1 MSRHREENFGCHTRV
16 KNIYQRKDGRWE
28 GRYIRGRKENGGAL
42 YGYVYGKSYGDCR
55 KKRLSAI
62 ASVPQHMSECKLTA
76 KELFDAFLA
85 DRTPH
90 VKPSTIYH
98 YSYVIQ
104 RYFRPAFG
112 SQRVDRLTAK
122 KLQTFLCGL
131 RVGEKPLSAKSVHD
145 IGILL
150 RSALRFGVRELGVDK
165 AVTDFQI
172 PASSAPHIDVFS
184 EQELQKLALFCINHP
199 SPLNVGILLALN
211 TGLRLGEICAL
222 RWSDLDFANRTL
234 KINRTVQ
241 RVNMG
246 GKTALTVGEPK
257 TERSKRTVT
266 VPADMMKL
274 LTAMY
279 ERSAKHGYIFGARP
293 DCPLEPRTCQR
304 HFKSVLKSC
313 GLKDRNFH
321 VTRHTFATRCVEKG
335 GDVRTLSELLGHA
348 NIQTTL
354 RLYVHP
360 SEEHKRQ
367 LVEQIS
373 FLPTSA

>member
-1 MSRHREENFGCHTRV
+1 
-16 KNIYQRKDGRWE
+16 
-28 GRYIRGRKENGGAL
+28 
-42 YGYVYGKSYGDCR
+42 
-55 KKRLSAI
+55 
-62 ASVPQHMSECKLTA
+62 MSECKLTA

-172 PASSAPHIDVFS
+172 PPSSAPHIDVFS

>member
-1 MSRHREENFGCHTRV
+1 MPHKGE
-16 KNIYQRKDGRWE
+16 NIYQRKDGRWE

-172 PASSAPHIDVFS
+172 PASSSPHIDVFS

-313 GLKDRNFH
+313 GLEDRNFH

>member
-1 MSRHREENFGCHTRV
+1 MPNKGE
-16 KNIYQRKDGRWE
+16 NIYKRKDGRWD
-28 GRYIRGRKENGGAL
+28 GRYIRGRKENGAAL
-42 YGYVYGKSYGDCR
+42 YGYVYGKNYGDCR
-55 KKRLSAI
+55 KKRLSALAGVPRQT
-62 ASVPQHMSECKLTA
+62 ASCALTA

-85 DRTPH
+85 DRTPN

-104 RYFRPAFG
+104 RYFLPAFG
-112 SQRVDRLTAK
+112 GQRVERLAAK

-165 AVTDFQI
+165 AVLDFQI
-172 PASSAPHIDVFS
+172 PPSSAPHIEVFS
-184 EQELQKLALFCINHP
+184 EQELQKLALFCMNHP
-199 SPLNVGILLALN
+199 TALNVGILLALN

-222 RWSDLDFANRTL
+222 RWTDLDFANRTL

-266 VPADMMKL
+266 VPTDMMKL
-274 LTAMY
+274 LTALY
-279 ERSAKHGYIFGARP
+279 ARSARRGYIFGPHP
-293 DCPLEPRTCQR
+293 DRPLEPRTCQR
-304 HFKSVLKSC
+304 HFKAVLKSC
-313 GLKDRNFH
+313 GLKERNFH
-321 VTRHTFATRCVEKG
+321 VTRHTFATRCIEKG

-348 NIQTTL
+348 DIQTTL

-360 SEEHKRQ
+360 SEEHKRR

>member
-1 MSRHREENFGCHTRV
+1 MPNKGE
-16 KNIYQRKDGRWE
+16 NIYKRKDGRWE
-28 GRYIRGRKENGGAL
+28 GRYIRGRKENGAAL
-42 YGYVYGKSYGDCR
+42 YGYVYGKNYGDCR
-55 KKRLSAI
+55 KKRLSALAGVPRQT
-62 ASVPQHMSECKLTA
+62 ASCALTA

-85 DRTPH
+85 DRTPN

-104 RYFRPAFG
+104 RYFLPAFG
-112 SQRVDRLTAK
+112 GQRVERLAAK

-165 AVTDFQI
+165 AVLDFQI
-172 PASSAPHIDVFS
+172 PPSSAPHIEVFS
-184 EQELQKLALFCINHP
+184 EQELQKLALFCMNHP
-199 SPLNVGILLALN
+199 TALNVGILLALN

-222 RWSDLDFANRTL
+222 RWTDLDFANRTL

-266 VPADMMKL
+266 VPTDMMKL
-274 LTAMY
+274 LTALY
-279 ERSAKHGYIFGARP
+279 ARSARRGYIFGPHP
-293 DCPLEPRTCQR
+293 DRPLEPRTCQR
-304 HFKSVLKSC
+304 HFKAVLKSC
-313 GLKDRNFH
+313 GLKERNFH
-321 VTRHTFATRCVEKG
+321 VTRHTFATRCIEKG

-348 NIQTTL
+348 DIQTTL

-360 SEEHKRQ
+360 SEEHKRR

>member
-1 MSRHREENFGCHTRV
+1 MPNKGE
-16 KNIYQRKDGRWE
+16 NIYKRKDGRWE

-55 KKRLSAI
+55 KKRLSAL
-62 ASVPQHMSECKLTA
+62 AGVPRQKVSCALTA

-104 RYFRPAFG
+104 RYFLPAFG

-150 RSALRFGVRELGVDK
+150 RSALRFGIRELGVDK
-165 AVTDFQI
+165 GVIDFQI
-172 PASSAPHIDVFS
+172 PPSSASHIDVFS
-184 EQELQKLALFCINHP
+184 EQELLKLALFCVNHP
-199 SPLNVGILLALN
+199 TALNVGILLALN

-234 KINRTVQ
+234 KISRTVQ

-257 TERSKRTVT
+257 TEQSKRTVT
-266 VPADMMKL
+266 IPTDMMKL
-274 LTAMY
+274 LTALY
-279 ERSAKHGYIFGARP
+279 ARSARQGYIFGQHP
-293 DCPLEPRTCQR
+293 DRPLEPRTCQR
-304 HFKSVLKSC
+304 HFKAVLKSC
-313 GLKDRNFH
+313 GLKNRNFH

-335 GDVRTLSELLGHA
+335 GDVRTISELLGHA
-348 NIQTTL
+348 DIQTTL

-360 SEEHKRQ
+360 SEEHKRR

>member
-1 MSRHREENFGCHTRV
+1 MPNKGE
-16 KNIYQRKDGRWE
+16 NIYKRKDGRWE
-28 GRYIRGRKENGGAL
+28 GRYIRGRKENGAAL
-42 YGYVYGKSYGDCR
+42 YGYVYGKNYGDCR
-55 KKRLSAI
+55 KKRLSALAGVPRQT
-62 ASVPQHMSECKLTA
+62 ASCALTA

-85 DRTPH
+85 DRTPN

-104 RYFRPAFG
+104 RHFLPAFG
-112 SQRVDRLTAK
+112 GQRVERLAAK

-165 AVTDFQI
+165 AVLDFQI
-172 PASSAPHIDVFS
+172 PPSSAPHIEVFS
-184 EQELQKLALFCINHP
+184 EQELQKLALFCMNHP
-199 SPLNVGILLALN
+199 TALNVGILLALN

-222 RWSDLDFANRTL
+222 RWTDLDFANRTL

-266 VPADMMKL
+266 VPTDMMKL
-274 LTAMY
+274 LTALY
-279 ERSAKHGYIFGARP
+279 ARSARRGYIFGPHP
-293 DCPLEPRTCQR
+293 DRPLEPRTCQR
-304 HFKSVLKSC
+304 HFKAVLKSC
-313 GLKDRNFH
+313 GLKERNFH
-321 VTRHTFATRCVEKG
+321 VTRHTFATRCIEKG

-348 NIQTTL
+348 DIQTTL

-360 SEEHKRQ
+360 SEEHKRR

>member
-1 MSRHREENFGCHTRV
+1 MPNKGE
-16 KNIYQRKDGRWE
+16 NIYKRKDGRWE
-28 GRYIRGRKENGGAL
+28 GRYIRGRKENGAAL
-42 YGYVYGKSYGDCR
+42 YGYVYGKNYGDCR
-55 KKRLSAI
+55 KKRLSALAGVPRQT
-62 ASVPQHMSECKLTA
+62 ASCALTA

-85 DRTPH
+85 DRTPN

-104 RYFRPAFG
+104 RYFLPAFG
-112 SQRVDRLTAK
+112 GQRVERLTAK

-165 AVTDFQI
+165 AVLDFQI
-172 PASSAPHIDVFS
+172 PPSSAPHIEVFS
-184 EQELQKLALFCINHP
+184 EQELQKLALFCVNHP
-199 SPLNVGILLALN
+199 TALNVGILLALN

-222 RWSDLDFANRTL
+222 RWTDLDFANRTL
-234 KINRTVQ
+234 KITRTVQ

-266 VPADMMKL
+266 VPTDMMKL
-274 LTAMY
+274 LTALY
-279 ERSAKHGYIFGARP
+279 ARSARRGYIFGPHP
-293 DCPLEPRTCQR
+293 DRPLEPRTCQR
-304 HFKSVLKSC
+304 HFKAVLKSC
-313 GLKDRNFH
+313 GLKERNFH
-321 VTRHTFATRCVEKG
+321 VTRHTFATRCIEKG

-348 NIQTTL
+348 DIQTTL

-360 SEEHKRQ
+360 SEEHKRR

>member
-1 MSRHREENFGCHTRV
+1 MPNKGE
-16 KNIYQRKDGRWE
+16 NIYKRKDGRWE
-28 GRYIRGRKENGGAL
+28 GRYIRGRKENGAAL
-42 YGYVYGKSYGDCR
+42 YGYVYGKNYGDCR
-55 KKRLSAI
+55 KKRLSALAGVPRQT
-62 ASVPQHMSECKLTA
+62 ASCALTA

-85 DRTPH
+85 DRTPN

-104 RYFRPAFG
+104 RYFLPAFG
-112 SQRVDRLTAK
+112 GQRVERLTAK

-165 AVTDFQI
+165 AVLDFQI
-172 PASSAPHIDVFS
+172 PPSSAPHIEVFS
-184 EQELQKLALFCINHP
+184 EQELQKLALFCVNHP
-199 SPLNVGILLALN
+199 TALNVGILLALN

-222 RWSDLDFANRTL
+222 RWTDLDFANRTL

-266 VPADMMKL
+266 IPTDMMKL
-274 LTAMY
+274 LTTLYA
-279 ERSAKHGYIFGARP
+279 RSARRGYMFGVNPER
-293 DCPLEPRTCQR
+293 PLEPRTCQR
-304 HFKSVLKSC
+304 HFKTVLKSC

-321 VTRHTFATRCVEKG
+321 VTRHTFATRCMEKG
-335 GDVRTLSELLGHA
+335 GDIRTLSELLGHA
-348 NIQTTL
+348 DIQTTL

-360 SEEHKRQ
+360 SEEHKRR

>member
-1 MSRHREENFGCHTRV
+1 MPHKGE
-16 KNIYQRKDGRWE
+16 NIYQRKDGRWE

-145 IGILL
+145 IGT
-150 RSALRFGVRELGVDK
+150 
-165 AVTDFQI
+165 AV
-172 PASSAPHIDVFS
+172 
-184 EQELQKLALFCINHP
+184 
-199 SPLNVGILLALN
+199 
-211 TGLRLGEICAL
+211 
-222 RWSDLDFANRTL
+222 
-234 KINRTVQ
+234 
-241 RVNMG
+241 
-246 GKTALTVGEPK
+246 
-257 TERSKRTVT
+257 
-266 VPADMMKL
+266 
-274 LTAMY
+274 
-279 ERSAKHGYIFGARP
+279 
-293 DCPLEPRTCQR
+293 
-304 HFKSVLKSC
+304 
-313 GLKDRNFH
+313 
-321 VTRHTFATRCVEKG
+321 
-335 GDVRTLSELLGHA
+335 
-348 NIQTTL
+348 
-354 RLYVHP
+354 
-360 SEEHKRQ
+360 
-367 LVEQIS
+367 
-373 FLPTSA
+373 

>member
-1 MSRHREENFGCHTRV
+1 M
-16 KNIYQRKDGRWE
+16 
-28 GRYIRGRKENGGAL
+28 
-42 YGYVYGKSYGDCR
+42 
-55 KKRLSAI
+55 
-62 ASVPQHMSECKLTA
+62 
-76 KELFDAFLA
+76 
-85 DRTPH
+85 
-90 VKPSTIYH
+90 
-98 YSYVIQ
+98 
-104 RYFRPAFG
+104 
-112 SQRVDRLTAK
+112 
-122 KLQTFLCGL
+122 
-131 RVGEKPLSAKSVHD
+131 
-145 IGILL
+145 
-150 RSALRFGVRELGVDK
+150 
-165 AVTDFQI
+165 
-172 PASSAPHIDVFS
+172 FS